1 MSYHILA
8 KIVLGHSLHHVDVAL
23 TRCFTSI
30 LFCLNDLNQLVC
42 VEAVDWFC
50 TSYRY
55 CATKQVVSTQNE
67 CFCSPDYLWLLP
79 RHCLL
84 WFLSAYHEFVC
95 HSSRKGHVWRLVLF
109 QNTLKTYAWCIS
121 CQLQPYLNSS
131 AMVAISYPTVIYLW
145 LLSRSAFGA
154 RNKEKT
160 TRWVYA
166 QIIVEHWTL
175 LSVCWILLLNET
187 FCFHNLVK

>member
-1 MSYHILA
+1 MSTLPLQDAILRFCSVWMTQISCSVSKQLIGSA
-8 KIVLGHSLHHVDVAL
+8 HLIGIAQRSRLGPHGV
-23 TRCFTSI
+23 R
-30 LFCLNDLNQLVC
+30 N
-42 VEAVDWFC
+42 
-50 TSYRY
+50 
-55 CATKQVVSTQNE
+55 K

-79 RHCLL
+79 QHCLL
-84 WFLSAYHEFVC
+84 WFFSEYHEFVH
-95 HSSRKGHVWRLVLF
+95 HSGRKGHVRRLVLF
-109 QNTLKTYAWCIS
+109 QNTVKTYAWCIS
-121 CQLQPYLNSS
+121 CQLQPYLNNS
-131 AMVAISYPTVIYLW
+131 AMVAIAHPTVIYLW

-175 LSVCWILLLNET
+175 LSVCWILPLNET